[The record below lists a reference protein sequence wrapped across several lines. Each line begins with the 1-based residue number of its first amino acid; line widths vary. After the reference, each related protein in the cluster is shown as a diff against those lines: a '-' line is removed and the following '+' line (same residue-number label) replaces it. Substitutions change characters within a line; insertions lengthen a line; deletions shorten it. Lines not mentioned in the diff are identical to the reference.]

1 MNFKNEIAKL
11 INGQVP
17 SLEIT
22 EIENILETPDDIKLS
37 DFFLITNMG
46 SARDILLVI
55 YLPS

>member
-22 EIENILETPDDIKLS
+22 EIENIYVDD
-37 DFFLITNMG
+37 
-46 SARDILLVI
+46 
-55 YLPS
+55 